1 MKAGAIADKIPIPI
15 DQKVAAI
22 WRAPCPIFDL
32 LYGSHWSGAVWD
44 HVLTDV
50 GIYEAYGYTAERIA
64 E

>member
-1 MKAGAIADKIPIPI
+1 MKAGAIADKMPIPI

-32 LYGSHWSGAVWD
+32 LYGSHWLGPISDA
-44 HVLTDV
+44 VLTDK
-50 GIYEAYGYTAERIA
+50 GIYEGYGYTAERIA